1 MTSFVQPDF
10 PMAHASAARITGV
23 LVRARHALARLGSP
37 AAMAHMQARRQAAA
51 QRAGDR
57 DTWDVALTDPR
68 LMAELDC
75 AMLHAQQEAEAN
87 GQAMPQ

>member
-1 MTSFVQPDF
+1 
-10 PMAHASAARITGV
+10 MARMKARW
-23 LVRARHALARLGSP
+23 
-37 AAMAHMQARRQAAA
+37 QAAA